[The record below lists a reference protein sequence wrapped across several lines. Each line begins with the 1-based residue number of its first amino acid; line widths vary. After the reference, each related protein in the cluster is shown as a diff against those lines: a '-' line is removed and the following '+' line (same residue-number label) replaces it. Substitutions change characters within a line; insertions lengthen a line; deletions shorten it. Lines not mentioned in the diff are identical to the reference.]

1 MWLNCL
7 VYRTADGRMLI
18 VSSTDGYCS
27 LITFDEGELGTVYM
41 KPQAVAETSAVAANA
56 VSQDQT
62 AGKSLTTDVA
72 NGTSNTAATPS
83 SCKQEGAPI
92 ANSSAR
98 VGEKV
103 KQSEN
108 QKLPAVVSE
117 VHTFKILFVKDSIWC
132 ELVHCRKRVLILFF
146 CSERQYTK

>member
-1 MWLNCL
+1 
-7 VYRTADGRMLI
+7 MLI

-27 LITFDEGELGTVYM
+27 LITFDEGELGTVYV
-41 KPQAVAETSAVAANA
+41 KPQAAAETSIVATNA

-72 NGTSNTAATPS
+72 NSTSNTAATPS
-83 SCKQEGAPI
+83 SCKQEDAPI
-92 ANSSAR
+92 ANSSAS

-103 KQSEN
+103 KQFES

-117 VHTFKILFVKDSIWC
+117 VHTFKILFVKDSI
-132 ELVHCRKRVLILFF
+132 
-146 CSERQYTK
+146 